1 MAQTKKKTNK
11 STLENR
17 FSRTRKIVN
26 AIRTGFK
33 GLVNKDVTRHSTEL
47 ATNLNINTK
56 NEIPKMDKLLL
67 QPQVTF
73 VLIKADW
80 CGHCKDYE
88 PKWDNLANVP
98 GRNANMVKMP
108 VELQRNS
115 QVLKNVPIEGVP
127 TVLEVRN
134 GTVRAVG
141 IDQANDIEVME
152 QEVSRASNVPINQ
165 PAVAN
170 AIANEN
176 PNVVEEANNEPTE
189 VVPTKEMVQM
199 VNQVNTNPR
208 DLGETDGSRKNDQ
221 GALDLAVPAAAVAV
235 AAPAAL
241 ATVPAPSV
249 VPAPVAAA
257 NNTIA
262 SINLADLPSVPS
274 MSPGPAPAPAP
285 APLEPSPTDLEPIPA
300 PIPAPAP
307 TAASVNAT
315 QPLIDLSAPEP
326 VAELFNEKAEQSANL
341 IENVQAEGLKAANE
355 TANETV
361 NETKNNAKNIKQRGG
376 SNKRTKKAKGKLLQ
390 FLRSLT
396 RKMRKI

>member
-1 MAQTKKKTNK
+1 MPQTKKK
-11 STLENR
+11 TLENR

-33 GLVNKDVTRHSTEL
+33 RVLNKNNARSLVVNS
-47 ATNLNINTK
+47 K
-56 NEIPKMDKLLL
+56 NEVPEMDKLLL

-80 CGHCKDYE
+80 CGHCKNYE

-141 IDQANDIEVME
+141 IDTANDIDVME
-152 QEVSRASNVPINQ
+152 QEVSRASNVSINK
-165 PAVAN
+165 PAIAN
-170 AIANEN
+170 AIANTN
-176 PNVVEEANNEPTE
+176 PNIVEEANNEPSQ
-189 VVPTKEMVQM
+189 VVPTTEMVQM
-199 VNQVNTNPR
+199 VNQVNVNPR

-221 GALDLAVPAAAVAV
+221 GALDLAAVVPVSAVAPV
-235 AAPAAL
+235 SAETPAEAPASENS
-241 ATVPAPSV
+241 TM
-249 VPAPVAAA
+249 
-257 NNTIA
+257 A

-274 MSPGPAPAPAP
+274 MSPA
-285 APLEPSPTDLEPIPA
+285 PA
-300 PIPAPAP
+300 PIPAPVPIPAPAASAP
-307 TAASVNAT
+307 TNNT
-315 QPLIDLSAPEP
+315 QPLINLSAPEP
-326 VAELFNEKAEQSANL
+326 VAQLFNEKAEQSENL
-341 IENVQAEGLKAANE
+341 IETVQAEALEEAKKNE
-355 TANETV
+355 TNVNKTNANKT
-361 NETKNNAKNIKQRGG
+361 NANKTEVKQRGG
-376 SNKRTKKAKGKLLQ
+376 SAKRTRKSKGKLLQ
-390 FLRSLT
+390 FLKALT

>member
-1 MAQTKKKTNK
+1 MPQTKKKTLNK
-11 STLENR
+11 TTLENR

-33 GLVNKDVTRHSTEL
+33 RVLNKNNARSLVVNS
-47 ATNLNINTK
+47 K
-56 NEIPKMDKLLL
+56 NEVPEMDKLLL

-80 CGHCKDYE
+80 CGHCKNYE

-141 IDQANDIEVME
+141 IDTANDIDVME

-165 PAVAN
+165 PAIGN
-170 AIANEN
+170 AIANTN
-176 PNVVEEANNEPTE
+176 PNAVEESNNEPSQ
-189 VVPTKEMVQM
+189 VVPTEEMVEM

-208 DLGETDGSRKNDQ
+208 DLGETDGSRKDDQ
-221 GALDLAVPAAAVAV
+221 GALDLAA
-235 AAPAAL
+235 
-241 ATVPAPSV
+241 V
-249 VPAPVAAA
+249 VPVSVAPVVNTVAPVAPVT
-257 NNTIA
+257 NTVAPVSEAPIAETSTMA

-274 MSPGPAPAPAP
+274 MSSPAP
-285 APLEPSPTDLEPIPA
+285 EPIPA
-300 PIPAPAP
+300 PIPAPTPAP
-307 TAASVNAT
+307 APSVNNI

-326 VAELFNEKAEQSANL
+326 VAQLFNEKAEQSENL
-341 IENVQAEGLKAANE
+341 IENVQAEGLEETKKNE
-355 TANETV
+355 TTNKTE
-361 NETKNNAKNIKQRGG
+361 IKQRGG
-376 SNKRTKKAKGKLLQ
+376 SAKRTRKTKSKGKLLQ
-390 FLRSLT
+390 FLKSLT

>member
-1 MAQTKKKTNK
+1 MAQTKKKTTK

-33 GLVNKDVTRHSTEL
+33 GILNKNVSRQSTER

-170 AIANEN
+170 AIVNEN

-189 VVPTKEMVQM
+189 VVPTEEMVEM

-221 GALDLAVPAAAVAV
+221 GALDLAVPA
-235 AAPAAL
+235 
-241 ATVPAPSV
+241 TSV
-249 VPAPVAAA
+249 VPSAVVPNAVAPAPVPVAAA
-257 NNTIA
+257 VVNETIA
-262 SINLADLPSVPS
+262 SINLADLPSAAS
-274 MSPGPAPAPAP
+274 MSQAP
-285 APLEPSPTDLEPIPA
+285 LEPIPA
-300 PIPAPAP
+300 PVPVPAP
-307 TAASVNAT
+307 TTASVNET
-315 QPLIDLSAPEP
+315 QPLINLSAPEP

-341 IENVQAEGLKAANE
+341 IENVQAEGLQAANE
-355 TANETV
+355 AKKNE
-361 NETKNNAKNIKQRGG
+361 AKNEVKQRGG
-376 SNKRTKKAKGKLLQ
+376 SLNKRSRKAKGKLLQ
-390 FLRSLT
+390 FLKTLT

>member
-33 GLVNKDVTRHSTEL
+33 GIRQNTQR

-56 NEIPKMDKLLL
+56 NEVPAMDKLLL

-115 QVLKNVPIEGVP
+115 QILKNVPIEGVP

-170 AIANEN
+170 AIVNEN
-176 PNVVEEANNEPTE
+176 PNVVEEANNEPTQ
-189 VVPTKEMVQM
+189 VVPTEEMVQM

-221 GALDLAVPAAAVAV
+221 GALDLAVPASAVAV
-235 AAPAAL
+235 AAPVAL
-241 ATVPAPSV
+241 ATVAPAV
-249 VPAPVAAA
+249 VPA

-262 SINLADLPSVPS
+262 SINLADLPSEAS
-274 MSPGPAPAPAP
+274 MSQASAPTP
-285 APLEPSPTDLEPIPA
+285 LEPIPA
-300 PIPAPAP
+300 PVPAPAP
-307 TAASVNAT
+307 TVSVNET

-341 IENVQAEGLKAANE
+341 IENVQAEGLKATNE
-355 TANETV
+355 AKKNEIK
-361 NETKNNAKNIKQRGG
+361 NEVKQRGG
-376 SNKRTKKAKGKLLQ
+376 ANKRSRKAKGKLLK
-390 FLRSLT
+390 FLKTLT

>member
-1 MAQTKKKTNK
+1 MPQTKKKTTK

-33 GLVNKDVTRHSTEL
+33 GILNKNVAPQS

-56 NEIPKMDKLLL
+56 NEVQKMDKLLL

-170 AIANEN
+170 AIVNEN
-176 PNVVEEANNEPTE
+176 PNVVEEANNEPAQ
-189 VVPTKEMVQM
+189 VVPTEEMVQM

-221 GALDLAVPAAAVAV
+221 GALDLAVPAASVVANAVA
-235 AAPAAL
+235 PNN
-241 ATVPAPSV
+241 V
-249 VPAPVAAA
+249 VPVPVVST
-257 NNTIA
+257 NETMA
-262 SINLADLPSVPS
+262 SINLADLPSEAS
-274 MSPGPAPAPAP
+274 MSQASAP
-285 APLEPSPTDLEPIPA
+285 LEPIPA
-300 PIPAPAP
+300 PIPAPTPVPAP
-307 TAASVNAT
+307 AAGSVNET
-315 QPLIDLSAPEP
+315 QPLINLSAPEP

-341 IENVQAEGLKAANE
+341 IENVQAEGLQAANE
-355 TANETV
+355 AKK
-361 NETKNNAKNIKQRGG
+361 NETKNEVKQRGG
-376 SNKRTKKAKGKLLQ
+376 SLNKRSRKAKGKLLQ
-390 FLRSLT
+390 FLKSLT

>member
-1 MAQTKKKTNK
+1 MAQTKKKTTK

-33 GLVNKDVTRHSTEL
+33 GIGQNTSR

-170 AIANEN
+170 AIVNEN
-176 PNVVEEANNEPTE
+176 PNIV
-189 VVPTKEMVQM
+189 
-199 VNQVNTNPR
+199 
-208 DLGETDGSRKNDQ
+208 
-221 GALDLAVPAAAVAV
+221 
-235 AAPAAL
+235 
-241 ATVPAPSV
+241 
-249 VPAPVAAA
+249 
-257 NNTIA
+257 
-262 SINLADLPSVPS
+262 
-274 MSPGPAPAPAP
+274 
-285 APLEPSPTDLEPIPA
+285 
-300 PIPAPAP
+300 
-307 TAASVNAT
+307 
-315 QPLIDLSAPEP
+315 
-326 VAELFNEKAEQSANL
+326 
-341 IENVQAEGLKAANE
+341 
-355 TANETV
+355 
-361 NETKNNAKNIKQRGG
+361 
-376 SNKRTKKAKGKLLQ
+376 
-390 FLRSLT
+390 
-396 RKMRKI
+396 

>member
-1 MAQTKKKTNK
+1 MPQTKKKTPTK

-33 GLVNKDVTRHSTEL
+33 RVLNKNNARSLVV
-47 ATNLNINTK
+47 NTK
-56 NEIPKMDKLLL
+56 NEVPEMDKLLL

-80 CGHCKDYE
+80 CSHCKDYE
-88 PKWDNLANVP
+88 PKWDNLTNVP

-141 IDQANDIEVME
+141 VDTANDIDVME
-152 QEVSRASNVPINQ
+152 QEVSRSSNVPINE

-170 AIANEN
+170 AITNTN
-176 PNVVEEANNEPTE
+176 PNIVEESNNEPTE
-189 VVPTKEMVQM
+189 VVPTEEMVQM
-199 VNQVNTNPR
+199 VNQVTTNPR

-221 GALDLAVPAAAVAV
+221 GALDLAAVVPVSAVV
-235 AAPAAL
+235 APAPISEAS
-241 ATVPAPSV
+241 TM
-249 VPAPVAAA
+249 
-257 NNTIA
+257 A

-274 MSPGPAPAPAP
+274 MSSPEPA
-285 APLEPSPTDLEPIPA
+285 PIPA

-307 TAASVNAT
+307 APAPSVNNT

-326 VAELFNEKAEQSANL
+326 VAELFNEKAEQSENL
-341 IENVQAEGLKAANE
+341 IETVHAEGLEEAKKNE
-355 TANETV
+355 TNANKT
-361 NETKNNAKNIKQRGG
+361 NANKIEVKQRGG
-376 SNKRTKKAKGKLLQ
+376 SAKRTRKAKSKGKLLQ
-390 FLRSLT
+390 FLKALT

>member
-1 MAQTKKKTNK
+1 MAQTKKKTTK

-33 GLVNKDVTRHSTEL
+33 GIVNKNVTRQSIER

-56 NEIPKMDKLLL
+56 NEVPKMDKLLL

-108 VELQRNS
+108 IELQRNS

-170 AIANEN
+170 AIVNEN
-176 PNVVEEANNEPTE
+176 PNVVEEANNEPAQ
-189 VVPTKEMVQM
+189 VVPTDEMVQM

-221 GALDLAVPAAAVAV
+221 GALDLAVPAASVVANAVA
-235 AAPAAL
+235 PNN
-241 ATVPAPSV
+241 V
-249 VPAPVAAA
+249 VPVPVVST
-257 NNTIA
+257 NETMT
-262 SINLADLPSVPS
+262 SINLADLPSEAS
-274 MSPGPAPAPAP
+274 MSQASAP
-285 APLEPSPTDLEPIPA
+285 LEPIPA
-300 PIPAPAP
+300 PIPAPTPVPAP
-307 TAASVNAT
+307 AAGSVNET
-315 QPLIDLSAPEP
+315 QPLINLSAPEP

-341 IENVQAEGLKAANE
+341 IENVQAEGLQAANE
-355 TANETV
+355 AKKNEIK
-361 NETKNNAKNIKQRGG
+361 NEVKQRGG
-376 SNKRTKKAKGKLLQ
+376 SLNKRSRKAKGKLLQ
-390 FLRSLT
+390 FLKSLT

>member
-1 MAQTKKKTNK
+1 MPQTKKKTTK

-33 GLVNKDVTRHSTEL
+33 GLVNKNVIQQPTER

-56 NEIPKMDKLLL
+56 NEVQKMDKLLL

-176 PNVVEEANNEPTE
+176 PTVVEEANNEPTE
-189 VVPTKEMVQM
+189 VVPTEEMVQM

-208 DLGETDGSRKNDQ
+208 NLGETDGSRKNDQ
-221 GALDLAVPAAAVAV
+221 GALDLAVPASTVVANAVEPVPV
-235 AAPAAL
+235 AS
-241 ATVPAPSV
+241 VPVASV
-249 VPAPVAAA
+249 PVASVPVAPV
-257 NNTIA
+257 NTTMA
-262 SINLADLPSVPS
+262 SINLADLPSETT
-274 MSPGPAPAPAP
+274 MSQAP
-285 APLEPSPTDLEPIPA
+285 LEPIPA
-300 PIPAPAP
+300 PVPVPAPVAG
-307 TAASVNAT
+307 SVNET
-315 QPLIDLSAPEP
+315 QPLINLSAPEP

-341 IENVQAEGLKAANE
+341 IENVQAEGLQAANE
-355 TANETV
+355 AKK
-361 NETKNNAKNIKQRGG
+361 NETKNEVKQRGG
-376 SNKRTKKAKGKLLQ
+376 SLNKRSRKAKGKLLQ

>member
-1 MAQTKKKTNK
+1 MAQTKKKTTK

-33 GLVNKDVTRHSTEL
+33 GILNKNVTRESTER
-47 ATNLNINTK
+47 ASNLNINTK

-88 PKWDNLANVP
+88 PKWDNLVNVP

-170 AIANEN
+170 AIVNEN
-176 PNVVEEANNEPTE
+176 PNVVEEVNNEPTQ
-189 VVPTKEMVQM
+189 VVPTEEMVQM

-221 GALDLAVPAAAVAV
+221 GALNLAVPASAVAI
-235 AAPAAL
+235 AAPVAL
-241 ATVPAPSV
+241 ATVAPAPAPAPSV
-249 VPAPVAAA
+249 VPV

-262 SINLADLPSVPS
+262 SINLADLPSEAT
-274 MSPGPAPAPAP
+274 MSSAPAP
-285 APLEPSPTDLEPIPA
+285 APLEPIPA
-300 PIPAPAP
+300 PVPAP
-307 TAASVNAT
+307 TPIASVNNT

-355 TANETV
+355 TK
-361 NETKNNAKNIKQRGG
+361 NETKNVKQRGG
-376 SNKRTKKAKGKLLQ
+376 ANKRSRKAKGKLLQ
-390 FLRSLT
+390 FLKTLT

>member
-1 MAQTKKKTNK
+1 MAQTKKKTTK

-33 GLVNKDVTRHSTEL
+33 GIQNKTTTR

-56 NEIPKMDKLLL
+56 NEVPAMDKLLL

-170 AIANEN
+170 AIVNQN
-176 PNVVEEANNEPTE
+176 PNVVEEANNQPTQ
-189 VVPTKEMVQM
+189 VVPTEEMVEM

-221 GALDLAVPAAAVAV
+221 GALDLAVPAAAVV
-235 AAPAAL
+235 PNAL
-241 ATVPAPSV
+241 VPNAV
-249 VPAPVAAA
+249 VPNALVPNAVVP
-257 NNTIA
+257 NTTMA
-262 SINLADLPSVPS
+262 SINLADLPSEAS
-274 MSPGPAPAPAP
+274 MSQAP
-285 APLEPSPTDLEPIPA
+285 LEPIPA

-307 TAASVNAT
+307 TTASVNAT

-341 IENVQAEGLKAANE
+341 IEDVQAEGLQAANE
-355 TANETV
+355 AKK
-361 NETKNNAKNIKQRGG
+361 NETKNEVKQRGG
-376 SNKRTKKAKGKLLQ
+376 SNKRSRKAKGKLLN
-390 FLRSLT
+390 FLKTLT

>member
-1 MAQTKKKTNK
+1 MPQTKKKTNK

-33 GLVNKDVTRHSTEL
+33 RVLNKTATRQSTDN
-47 ATNLNINTK
+47 ATNLNVNTK
-56 NEIPKMDKLLL
+56 NEVPEMDKLLL

-108 VELQRNS
+108 IELQRNS

-141 IDQANDIEVME
+141 VDQANDIEVME
-152 QEVSRASNVPINQ
+152 QEVSRPSNVPINQ

-189 VVPTKEMVQM
+189 VVPTEEMVQM

-221 GALDLAVPAAAVAV
+221 GALDLAVPASAPIAAVA
-235 AAPAAL
+235 A
-241 ATVPAPSV
+241 
-249 VPAPVAAA
+249 APVAAA
-257 NNTIA
+257 PVPNVVAPIAQANETIA

-274 MSPGPAPAPAP
+274 MAPAPAP
-285 APLEPSPTDLEPIPA
+285 ATLEPIPA
-300 PIPAPAP
+300 PVPVPAP
-307 TAASVNAT
+307 TSQEGANET
-315 QPLIDLSAPEP
+315 QPLINLSAPEP

-341 IENVQAEGLKAANE
+341 IENVQAEALKAANE
-355 TANETV
+355 AK
-361 NETKNNAKNIKQRGG
+361 NETKNEVKQRGG
-376 SNKRTKKAKGKLLQ
+376 AKRSRKAKGKLLQ

>member
-33 GLVNKDVTRHSTEL
+33 GILNKNVSRQSTER

-170 AIANEN
+170 AIVNEN

-189 VVPTKEMVQM
+189 VVPTEEMVEM

-221 GALDLAVPAAAVAV
+221 GALDLAVPVA
-235 AAPAAL
+235 
-241 ATVPAPSV
+241 SV
-249 VPAPVAAA
+249 VPNAVVPNAVAPAPVPVAAA
-257 NNTIA
+257 VVNETMA
-262 SINLADLPSVPS
+262 SINLADLPSEPS
-274 MSPGPAPAPAP
+274 MYSAP
-285 APLEPSPTDLEPIPA
+285 LEPIPA
-300 PIPAPAP
+300 PVPAPAP
-307 TAASVNAT
+307 TTASVNNT

-341 IENVQAEGLKAANE
+341 IENVQAEGLQAANE
-355 TANETV
+355 AKK
-361 NETKNNAKNIKQRGG
+361 NETKNEVKQRGG
-376 SNKRTKKAKGKLLQ
+376 ANKRSRKAKGKLLQ
-390 FLRSLT
+390 FLKTLT
-396 RKMRKI
+396 RKIRKI

>member
-1 MAQTKKKTNK
+1 MPQTKKKTTK

-33 GLVNKDVTRHSTEL
+33 GILNKNVAPQS

-56 NEIPKMDKLLL
+56 NEVQKMDKLLL

-170 AIANEN
+170 AIVNEN
-176 PNVVEEANNEPTE
+176 PNVVEEANNEPAQ
-189 VVPTKEMVQM
+189 VVPTDEMVQM

-221 GALDLAVPAAAVAV
+221 GALDLAVPAASVVANAVA
-235 AAPAAL
+235 PNN
-241 ATVPAPSV
+241 V
-249 VPAPVAAA
+249 VPVPVVST
-257 NNTIA
+257 NETMT
-262 SINLADLPSVPS
+262 SINLADMPSEAS
-274 MSPGPAPAPAP
+274 MSEASMSQASAP
-285 APLEPSPTDLEPIPA
+285 LEPIPA
-300 PIPAPAP
+300 PIPAPTPVPAP
-307 TAASVNAT
+307 AAGSVNET
-315 QPLIDLSAPEP
+315 QPLINLSAPEP

-341 IENVQAEGLKAANE
+341 IENVQAEGLQAANE
-355 TANETV
+355 AKKNEIK
-361 NETKNNAKNIKQRGG
+361 NEVKQRGG
-376 SNKRTKKAKGKLLQ
+376 SLNKRSRKAKGKLLQ
-390 FLRSLT
+390 FLKSLT

>member
-33 GLVNKDVTRHSTEL
+33 GIMNKNVSRESTER

-170 AIANEN
+170 AIVNEN
-176 PNVVEEANNEPTE
+176 PNVVEESNNEPTQ
-189 VVPTKEMVQM
+189 VVPTEEMVQM

-221 GALDLAVPAAAVAV
+221 GALDLAVPVAAVAAA
-235 AAPAAL
+235 AAPVAL
-241 ATVPAPSV
+241 AAPAPSV
-249 VPAPVAAA
+249 VPEPVVATAT
-257 NNTIA
+257 NNTIT
-262 SINLADLPSVPS
+262 SINLADLPSEAS
-274 MSPGPAPAPAP
+274 MSQVPAPAP
-285 APLEPSPTDLEPIPA
+285 APLEPIPA
-300 PIPAPAP
+300 PVPAP
-307 TAASVNAT
+307 TPTASVNET

-355 TANETV
+355 TKNEI
-361 NETKNNAKNIKQRGG
+361 KNIKPRGG
-376 SNKRTKKAKGKLLQ
+376 SNKRSRKAKGKLLQ
-390 FLRSLT
+390 FLKTLT

>member
-1 MAQTKKKTNK
+1 MAQTKKKTTK

-33 GLVNKDVTRHSTEL
+33 DIRQNTS
-47 ATNLNINTK
+47 NLNINTK

-108 VELQRNS
+108 IELQRNS

-170 AIANEN
+170 AIVNEN
-176 PNVVEEANNEPTE
+176 PNVVEEVNNEPTR
-189 VVPTKEMVQM
+189 VVPTEEMVEM

-221 GALDLAVPAAAVAV
+221 GALDLAVPAASVAV
-235 AAPAAL
+235 AAP
-241 ATVPAPSV
+241 V
-249 VPAPVAAA
+249 VPNAVAPAMPV
-257 NNTIA
+257 NETMA
-262 SINLADLPSVPS
+262 SINLADLPSEAS
-274 MSPGPAPAPAP
+274 MSQASAP
-285 APLEPSPTDLEPIPA
+285 LEPIPA
-300 PIPAPAP
+300 PTPVPAP
-307 TAASVNAT
+307 TTASINNT

-341 IENVQAEGLKAANE
+341 IENVQAEGLQAANE
-355 TANETV
+355 AKKNEMK
-361 NETKNNAKNIKQRGG
+361 NEVKQRGG
-376 SNKRTKKAKGKLLQ
+376 ANKRSRKAKGKLLQ
-390 FLRSLT
+390 FLKTLT

>member
-1 MAQTKKKTNK
+1 MAQTKKKTTK

-33 GLVNKDVTRHSTEL
+33 GIGQITSR

-56 NEIPKMDKLLL
+56 NEVQKMDKLLL

-170 AIANEN
+170 AIANTN
-176 PNVVEEANNEPTE
+176 PNVVEEVNNEPTE
-189 VVPTKEMVQM
+189 VVPTEEMVQM

-221 GALDLAVPAAAVAV
+221 GALDLAVPAA
-235 AAPAAL
+235 
-241 ATVPAPSV
+241 SV
-249 VPAPVAAA
+249 VPNAVAPIPNAIAPALPV
-257 NNTIA
+257 NETIA
-262 SINLADLPSVPS
+262 SINLADLPSAAS
-274 MSPGPAPAPAP
+274 MSQAP
-285 APLEPSPTDLEPIPA
+285 LEPIPA
-300 PIPAPAP
+300 PVPVPAP
-307 TAASVNAT
+307 TTASVNET
-315 QPLIDLSAPEP
+315 QPLINLSAPEP
-326 VAELFNEKAEQSANL
+326 VAELFNEKAEQSTNL
-341 IENVQAEGLKAANE
+341 IENVQAEGLQAANE
-355 TANETV
+355 AKKNEV
-361 NETKNNAKNIKQRGG
+361 KQRGG
-376 SNKRTKKAKGKLLQ
+376 SLNKRSRKAKGKLLQ
-390 FLRSLT
+390 FLKTLT

>member
-1 MAQTKKKTNK
+1 MAQTKKKTTK

-33 GLVNKDVTRHSTEL
+33 GIGQNTSR

-170 AIANEN
+170 AIVNEN
-176 PNVVEEANNEPTE
+176 PNIVEEVNNEPTR
-189 VVPTKEMVQM
+189 VVPTEEMVEM

-221 GALDLAVPAAAVAV
+221 GALDLAVPAASVV
-235 AAPAAL
+235 PVAPAA
-241 ATVPAPSV
+241 SV
-249 VPAPVAAA
+249 VPVAPAASVVPNAVPA

-262 SINLADLPSVPS
+262 SINLADLPSEAS
-274 MSPGPAPAPAP
+274 MSQASAP
-285 APLEPSPTDLEPIPA
+285 LEPIPA
-300 PIPAPAP
+300 PIPAPVPAPAP
-307 TAASVNAT
+307 TTASVNNT

-341 IENVQAEGLKAANE
+341 IENVQAEGLQAANE
-355 TANETV
+355 AKK
-361 NETKNNAKNIKQRGG
+361 NETKNEVKQRGG
-376 SNKRTKKAKGKLLQ
+376 SNKRSRKAKGKLLQ
-390 FLRSLT
+390 FLKALT
-396 RKMRKI
+396 RKIRKI

>member
-33 GLVNKDVTRHSTEL
+33 GILNKDVTRHSTER

-56 NEIPKMDKLLL
+56 NEVPAMDKLLL

-170 AIANEN
+170 AIVNEN
-176 PNVVEEANNEPTE
+176 PNVVEEANNEPTQ
-189 VVPTKEMVQM
+189 VVPTEEMVQM

-221 GALDLAVPAAAVAV
+221 GALDLAVPVAAVA
-235 AAPAAL
+235 AAPVAL
-241 ATVPAPSV
+241 ATVAPVAPVPAV
-249 VPAPVAAA
+249 VPAPVVST

-262 SINLADLPSVPS
+262 SINLADLPSEAAMSQTPASTSPS
-274 MSPGPAPAPAP
+274 DSVPAP
-285 APLEPSPTDLEPIPA
+285 LEPIPA
-300 PIPAPAP
+300 PVPAP
-307 TAASVNAT
+307 TPTSSVNET

-355 TANETV
+355 TKNET
-361 NETKNNAKNIKQRGG
+361 KNIKQRGG
-376 SNKRTKKAKGKLLQ
+376 SNKRTRKAKGKLLQ
-390 FLRSLT
+390 FLKTLT

>member
-1 MAQTKKKTNK
+1 MAQTKKKTTK

-33 GLVNKDVTRHSTEL
+33 GILNKNVSRQNTEQ
-47 ATNLNINTK
+47 ASNLNINTK

-170 AIANEN
+170 AIVNEN
-176 PNVVEEANNEPTE
+176 PNVVEEVNNEPTQ
-189 VVPTKEMVQM
+189 VVPTEEMVEM

-221 GALDLAVPAAAVAV
+221 GALDLAVPVASVVPNAVA
-235 AAPAAL
+235 
-241 ATVPAPSV
+241 
-249 VPAPVAAA
+249 PAPVAAAVA

-262 SINLADLPSVPS
+262 SINLADLPSEAS
-274 MSPGPAPAPAP
+274 MSPAPAP
-285 APLEPSPTDLEPIPA
+285 APLEPIPA
-300 PIPAPAP
+300 PVPTPAP
-307 TAASVNAT
+307 TTASVNDI
-315 QPLIDLSAPEP
+315 QPLINLSAPEP

-341 IENVQAEGLKAANE
+341 IENVQAEGLQAANE
-355 TANETV
+355 AKK
-361 NETKNNAKNIKQRGG
+361 NETKNEVKQRGG
-376 SNKRTKKAKGKLLQ
+376 SNKRSRKAKGKLLQ
-390 FLRSLT
+390 FLKTLT

>member
-1 MAQTKKKTNK
+1 MPQTKKKTNK

-33 GLVNKDVTRHSTEL
+33 RVLNKTATQQSTDN
-47 ATNLNINTK
+47 ATNLNVNTK
-56 NEIPKMDKLLL
+56 NEVPEMDKLLL

-108 VELQRNS
+108 IELQRNS

-141 IDQANDIEVME
+141 VDQANDIEVME
-152 QEVSRASNVPINQ
+152 QEVSRPSNVPINQ

-189 VVPTKEMVQM
+189 VVPTEEMVQM

-221 GALDLAVPAAAVAV
+221 GALDLAVPASAAAVV
-235 AAPAAL
+235 APVA
-241 ATVPAPSV
+241 
-249 VPAPVAAA
+249 PAPVPNVVAPIAQA
-257 NNTIA
+257 NETIA

-274 MSPGPAPAPAP
+274 MAPAPAPAP
-285 APLEPSPTDLEPIPA
+285 ATLEPIPA
-300 PIPAPAP
+300 PVPVPAP
-307 TAASVNAT
+307 TSLEGANET
-315 QPLIDLSAPEP
+315 QPLINLSAPEP

-341 IENVQAEGLKAANE
+341 IENVQAEALKAANE
-355 TANETV
+355 SK
-361 NETKNNAKNIKQRGG
+361 NETKNEVKQRGG
-376 SNKRTKKAKGKLLQ
+376 AKRSRKAKGKLLQ

>member
-1 MAQTKKKTNK
+1 MAQTKKKTTK

-33 GLVNKDVTRHSTEL
+33 GIVNKNVTRQSIER

-56 NEIPKMDKLLL
+56 NEVPKMDKLLL

-170 AIANEN
+170 AIVNEN
-176 PNVVEEANNEPTE
+176 PNIVEEVNNEPTR
-189 VVPTKEMVQM
+189 VVPTEEMVEM

-221 GALDLAVPAAAVAV
+221 GALDLAVPAA
-235 AAPAAL
+235 
-241 ATVPAPSV
+241 SV
-249 VPAPVAAA
+249 VPNAVIPNAVIPNTVAPAVPV
-257 NNTIA
+257 NETMA
-262 SINLADLPSVPS
+262 SINLADLPSEAT
-274 MSPGPAPAPAP
+274 MSQAP
-285 APLEPSPTDLEPIPA
+285 LEPIPA
-300 PIPAPAP
+300 PTPVPAP
-307 TAASVNAT
+307 TTASVNNT

-341 IENVQAEGLKAANE
+341 IENVQAEGLQAANE
-355 TANETV
+355 AKK
-361 NETKNNAKNIKQRGG
+361 NETKNEVKQRGG
-376 SNKRTKKAKGKLLQ
+376 SNKRSRKAKGKLLQ
-390 FLRSLT
+390 FLKALT
-396 RKMRKI
+396 RKIRKI

>member
-1 MAQTKKKTNK
+1 MAQTKKKTTK

-33 GLVNKDVTRHSTEL
+33 GILNKNVTRQNTER

-170 AIANEN
+170 AIVNEN
-176 PNVVEEANNEPTE
+176 PNVVKEVNNEPTR
-189 VVPTKEMVQM
+189 VVPTEEMVQM

-221 GALDLAVPAAAVAV
+221 GALDLAVPASAVAV
-235 AAPAAL
+235 AAPVAL
-241 ATVPAPSV
+241 ATVAPVSPSV
-249 VPAPVAAA
+249 PA
-257 NNTIA
+257 NETMA
-262 SINLADLPSVPS
+262 SINLADLPSEAT
-274 MSPGPAPAPAP
+274 MSQAPAP
-285 APLEPSPTDLEPIPA
+285 APLEPIPA
-300 PIPAPAP
+300 PVPAPAP
-307 TAASVNAT
+307 TVASVNNT

-341 IENVQAEGLKAANE
+341 IENVQAEGLKATNE
-355 TANETV
+355 AK
-361 NETKNNAKNIKQRGG
+361 NETKNVKQRGG
-376 SNKRTKKAKGKLLQ
+376 ANKRSRKAKGKLIQ
-390 FLRSLT
+390 FLKTLT

>member
-1 MAQTKKKTNK
+1 MPQTKKKTTK

-33 GLVNKDVTRHSTEL
+33 GILNKNVAPQS

-56 NEIPKMDKLLL
+56 NEVQKMDKLLL

-170 AIANEN
+170 AIVNEN
-176 PNVVEEANNEPTE
+176 PNVVEEANNEPAQ
-189 VVPTKEMVQM
+189 VVPTDEMVQM

-221 GALDLAVPAAAVAV
+221 GALDLAVPAASVVANAVA
-235 AAPAAL
+235 PNN
-241 ATVPAPSV
+241 V
-249 VPAPVAAA
+249 VPVPVVST
-257 NNTIA
+257 NETMT
-262 SINLADLPSVPS
+262 SINLADLPSEAS
-274 MSPGPAPAPAP
+274 MSQASAP
-285 APLEPSPTDLEPIPA
+285 LEPIPA
-300 PIPAPAP
+300 PIPAPTPVPAP
-307 TAASVNAT
+307 AAGSVNET
-315 QPLIDLSAPEP
+315 QPLINLSAPEP

-341 IENVQAEGLKAANE
+341 IENVQAEGLQAANE
-355 TANETV
+355 AKKNEIK
-361 NETKNNAKNIKQRGG
+361 NEVKQRGG
-376 SNKRTKKAKGKLLQ
+376 SLNKRSRKAKGKLLQ
-390 FLRSLT
+390 FLKSLT

>member
-1 MAQTKKKTNK
+1 MPQTKKKTNK

-33 GLVNKDVTRHSTEL
+33 RVLNKTATRQSTDN
-47 ATNLNINTK
+47 ATNLNVNTK
-56 NEIPKMDKLLL
+56 NEVPEMDKLLL

-108 VELQRNS
+108 IELQRNS

-141 IDQANDIEVME
+141 VDQANDIEVME
-152 QEVSRASNVPINQ
+152 QEVSRPSNVPINQ

-189 VVPTKEMVQM
+189 VVPTEEMVQM

-221 GALDLAVPAAAVAV
+221 GALDLAVPASAPIAAVA
-235 AAPAAL
+235 A
-241 ATVPAPSV
+241 
-249 VPAPVAAA
+249 APVAAA
-257 NNTIA
+257 PVPNVVAPIAQANETIA

-274 MSPGPAPAPAP
+274 MAPAPAP
-285 APLEPSPTDLEPIPA
+285 ATLEPIPA
-300 PIPAPAP
+300 PVPVPAP
-307 TAASVNAT
+307 TSLGGVNET
-315 QPLIDLSAPEP
+315 QPLINLSAPEP

-341 IENVQAEGLKAANE
+341 IENVQAEALKAANE
-355 TANETV
+355 TK
-361 NETKNNAKNIKQRGG
+361 NETKNEVKQRGG
-376 SNKRTKKAKGKLLQ
+376 AKRSRKAKGKLLQ

>member
-33 GLVNKDVTRHSTEL
+33 GILNKNVSRQSTER

-170 AIANEN
+170 AIVNEN

-189 VVPTKEMVQM
+189 VVPTEEMVEM

-221 GALDLAVPAAAVAV
+221 GALDLAVPA
-235 AAPAAL
+235 
-241 ATVPAPSV
+241 TSV
-249 VPAPVAAA
+249 VPSAVVPNAVAPAPVPVAAA
-257 NNTIA
+257 VVNETMA
-262 SINLADLPSVPS
+262 SINLADLPSEPS
-274 MSPGPAPAPAP
+274 MSSAP
-285 APLEPSPTDLEPIPA
+285 LEPIPA
-300 PIPAPAP
+300 PVPAPAP
-307 TAASVNAT
+307 TTASVNNT

-341 IENVQAEGLKAANE
+341 IENVQAEGLQAANE
-355 TANETV
+355 AKKNEV
-361 NETKNNAKNIKQRGG
+361 KQRGG
-376 SNKRTKKAKGKLLQ
+376 SLNKRSRKAKGKLLQ
-390 FLRSLT
+390 FLKTLT

>member
-1 MAQTKKKTNK
+1 MAQTKKKTTK

-26 AIRTGFK
+26 AIRSGFK
-33 GLVNKDVTRHSTEL
+33 GIRQNTS
-47 ATNLNINTK
+47 NLNINTK

-80 CGHCKDYE
+80 CSHCKDYE
-88 PKWDNLANVP
+88 PKWNNLANVP

-108 VELQRNS
+108 IELQRNS

-170 AIANEN
+170 AIVNEN
-176 PNVVEEANNEPTE
+176 PNVVVEANNEPTE
-189 VVPTKEMVQM
+189 VVPTEEMVQM

-221 GALDLAVPAAAVAV
+221 GALDLAVPAASVAAVVPNAVAPN
-235 AAPAAL
+235 A
-241 ATVPAPSV
+241 VP
-249 VPAPVAAA
+249 A
-257 NNTIA
+257 NNTMA
-262 SINLADLPSVPS
+262 SINLADLPSEAS
-274 MSPGPAPAPAP
+274 MSQAP
-285 APLEPSPTDLEPIPA
+285 LEPIPA
-300 PIPAPAP
+300 PTPVPAP
-307 TAASVNAT
+307 TTASVNDT

-326 VAELFNEKAEQSANL
+326 VAELFNEKAEQSTNL
-341 IENVQAEGLKAANE
+341 IENVQAEGLQATK
-355 TANETV
+355 
-361 NETKNNAKNIKQRGG
+361 NETKNEVKQRGG
-376 SNKRTKKAKGKLLQ
+376 ANKRSRKAKGKLLQ
-390 FLRSLT
+390 FLKTLT
-396 RKMRKI
+396 RKIRKI

>member
-1 MAQTKKKTNK
+1 MPQTKKKTLNK
-11 STLENR
+11 TTLENR

-33 GLVNKDVTRHSTEL
+33 RVLNKNNARSLVVNS
-47 ATNLNINTK
+47 K
-56 NEIPKMDKLLL
+56 NEVPEMDKLLL

-80 CGHCKDYE
+80 CGHCKNYE

-141 IDQANDIEVME
+141 IDTANDIDVME
-152 QEVSRASNVPINQ
+152 QEVSRASNVAINQ
-165 PAVAN
+165 PAIGN
-170 AIANEN
+170 AIANTN
-176 PNVVEEANNEPTE
+176 PSIVEESNNEPSQ
-189 VVPTKEMVQM
+189 VVPTEEMVEM

-208 DLGETDGSRKNDQ
+208 DLGETDGSRKDDQ
-221 GALDLAVPAAAVAV
+221 GALDLAA
-235 AAPAAL
+235 
-241 ATVPAPSV
+241 V
-249 VPAPVAAA
+249 VPVSVAPVVNTVAPVAE
-257 NNTIA
+257 TSTMA

-274 MSPGPAPAPAP
+274 MSSPAPEPIPAAIPAPTPAPAP
-285 APLEPSPTDLEPIPA
+285 
-300 PIPAPAP
+300 
-307 TAASVNAT
+307 SVNNT

-326 VAELFNEKAEQSANL
+326 VAQLFNEKAEQSENL
-341 IENVQAEGLKAANE
+341 IENVQAEGLEETKKNE
-355 TANETV
+355 TTNKTE
-361 NETKNNAKNIKQRGG
+361 IKQRGG
-376 SNKRTKKAKGKLLQ
+376 SSKRTRKAKSKGKLLQ
-390 FLRSLT
+390 FLKALT

>member
-1 MAQTKKKTNK
+1 MPQTKKKTTK

-33 GLVNKDVTRHSTEL
+33 GILNKNVAPQS

-56 NEIPKMDKLLL
+56 NEVQKMDKLLL

-170 AIANEN
+170 AIVNEN
-176 PNVVEEANNEPTE
+176 PNVVEEANNEPNQ
-189 VVPTKEMVQM
+189 VVPTEEMVQM

-221 GALDLAVPAAAVAV
+221 GALDLAVPAA
-235 AAPAAL
+235 
-241 ATVPAPSV
+241 SV
-249 VPAPVAAA
+249 VANAVTPNNVVPVPVVST
-257 NNTIA
+257 NETMA
-262 SINLADLPSVPS
+262 SINLADLPSEAS
-274 MSPGPAPAPAP
+274 MSQASAP
-285 APLEPSPTDLEPIPA
+285 LEPIPA
-300 PIPAPAP
+300 PIPAPTPVPAP
-307 TAASVNAT
+307 AAGSVNET
-315 QPLIDLSAPEP
+315 QPLINLSAPEP

-341 IENVQAEGLKAANE
+341 IENVQAEGLQAANE
-355 TANETV
+355 AKK
-361 NETKNNAKNIKQRGG
+361 NETKNEVKQRGG
-376 SNKRTKKAKGKLLQ
+376 SLNKRSRKAKGKLLQ
-390 FLRSLT
+390 FLKSLT

>member
-1 MAQTKKKTNK
+1 MAQTKKKTTK

-33 GLVNKDVTRHSTEL
+33 GIGQNTSR

-170 AIANEN
+170 AIVNEN
-176 PNVVEEANNEPTE
+176 PNIVEEVNNEPTR
-189 VVPTKEMVQM
+189 VVPTEEMVEM

-221 GALDLAVPAAAVAV
+221 GALDLAVPAASVV
-235 AAPAAL
+235 PVAPAA
-241 ATVPAPSV
+241 SV
-249 VPAPVAAA
+249 VPVAPAASVVPNAVPA

-262 SINLADLPSVPS
+262 SINLADLPSEAS
-274 MSPGPAPAPAP
+274 MSQASAP
-285 APLEPSPTDLEPIPA
+285 LEPIPA
-300 PIPAPAP
+300 PIPAPVPAPAP
-307 TAASVNAT
+307 TTASVNNT

-341 IENVQAEGLKAANE
+341 IENVQAEGLQAANE
-355 TANETV
+355 AKK
-361 NETKNNAKNIKQRGG
+361 NETKNEVKQRGG
-376 SNKRTKKAKGKLLQ
+376 ASKRSRKAKGKLLQ
-390 FLRSLT
+390 FLKTLT
-396 RKMRKI
+396 RKIRKI